1 MVKFIVS
8 LVGERDAREAMD
20 VVEQALAFKDIIVAI
35 GMATSEVNLPI
46 LKFKEVFLQAKEY
59 GFKTTSHF
67 WDEGASDQITD
78 GIKHCC
84 LDGIDHGMSV
94 LDSAPLLEESAERK
108 IPYTLCPISLL
119 KFGRMSSLKEL

>member
-46 LKFKEVFLQAKEY
+46 LKFKEVFLQAKDY

-67 WDEGASDQITD
+67 CE
-78 GIKHCC
+78 
-84 LDGIDHGMSV
+84 
-94 LDSAPLLEESAERK
+94 
-108 IPYTLCPISLL
+108 
-119 KFGRMSSLKEL
+119 F